1 MSNIIGKLQINGPT
15 LRNYKFS
22 QMGYGNGHGTINN

>member
-1 MSNIIGKLQINGPT
+1 MSNIIGRLQGNGPT

-22 QMGYGNGHGTINN
+22 QMGNGTGHVTINN